1 MRSSLAK
8 ICFFLIFVSILQG
21 KASVHENTQE
31 LHALIDIGRKEIYHF
46 RFAKALTVFRTIQQK
61 YPDIPH
67 GYFYESYITAIL
79 FSQDKTNPYLDSLLH
94 ETVRTAVKTGESYIN
109 SRSDDPE
116 ANYYLGI
123 SHGVLGIY
131 HVLNKNYFKGYLNG
145 RKGKK
150 YLEKTVDL
158 DSTYYDAYLGL
169 GIFHYY
175 VDLLPGVIKFFASIL
190 GFHGNREEGIKEI
203 YLTAKQGR
211 FLNVEADFTHA
222 TIRYFLEGAKYEGL
236 LRFKSL
242 RKIYPD
248 NPALTLMIGYYY
260 RRHGQIITALNYFG
274 EVSEKFIDTLPQ
286 ITVMKWY
293 NIGVCYY
300 RLNNFQEAEFYF
312 NKLMNHQLRKTTY
325 YQAALAYYKGL
336 LAGIRMDRELS
347 QRYMG
352 MIFKNKETEYWYN
365 ISRLYV
371 RDPID
376 SLMVK
381 FIIAN
386 NNVFTASFDSANLQ
400 VSGLSHHMEKE
411 RFRENK
417 SHMLFLIRD
426 LEARLAFRKGQIQ
439 TAAQLY
445 EKFIH
450 NVDHFQDKFHRAW
463 MYIGYARVLREM
475 RSWEASGKMLEKATH
490 VSDEYTRLIIERE
503 RFILKNQQRYL
514 KSEEHI

>member
-1 MRSSLAK
+1 L
-8 ICFFLIFVSILQG
+8 LILQG
-21 KASVHENTQE
+21 QAFVHENTQE
-31 LHALIDIGRKEIYHF
+31 LYALIDIGRKEIYHF
-46 RFAKALTVFRTIQQK
+46 RFEKALKVFLTIQQK
-61 YPDIPH
+61 YPDFPH

-79 FSQDKTNPYLDSLLH
+79 FSQDKTNQYLDSLLH
-94 ETVRTAVKTGESYIN
+94 ETVRTAVKIGERYKN
-109 SRSDDPE
+109 SHSDDPE

-150 YLEKTVDL
+150 YLEKTVEL
-158 DSTYYDAYLGL
+158 DSAYYDAYLGL

-175 VDLLPGVIKFFASIL
+175 VDLLPGVIKFFAGIL

-203 YLTAKQGR
+203 YLTANRGK

-242 RKIYPD
+242 RKKYPE
-248 NPALTLMIGYYY
+248 NPALTLMVGYYY
-260 RRHGQIITALNYFG
+260 RRHGQIKTALNYFSD
-274 EVSEKFIDTLPQ
+274 VSEKFTGTLPQ

-293 NIGVCYY
+293 NMGVC
-300 RLNNFQEAEFYF
+300 NFRMNDFQQAEFYF
-312 NKLMNHQLRKTTY
+312 NKIMNHKLRKTKY

-336 LAGIRMDRELS
+336 LAGIRMDQELS
-347 QRYMG
+347 HRYMS

-371 RDPID
+371 RYPID
-376 SLMVK
+376 SLMIN

-386 NNVFTASFDSANLQ
+386 NNVFTASFYSANIQ
-400 VSGLSHHMEKE
+400 VSGLVHLLDKE
-411 RFRENK
+411 EFRKNK

-426 LEARLAFRKGQIQ
+426 LEARLAFRQGRIQ
-439 TAAQLY
+439 VAAKLY
-445 EKFIH
+445 ENFIQ
-450 NVDHFQDKFHRAW
+450 DIDDFQDKFHRAW
-463 MYIGYARVLREM
+463 MYIGFARVLREM
-475 RSWEASGKMLEKATH
+475 KSWEASRIMLEKATR

-503 RFILKNQQRYL
+503 RFILKNQQNYL